1 MLPTYPLTGD
11 WKAHKFQCKIAAQG
25 ASGAQPRAAPV
36 GSSTQLNEL
45 LRVGAKYTIYDE
57 SMALGLDPSLISGAR
72 CDHLLSVAFFGVER
86 RSSGAEFYNE
96 KDGMG
101 NFWRL
106 EAPVR
111 EQWEAKAQVHNRKSQ
126 RFWTSYLAPIR

>member
-11 WKAHKFQCKIAAQG
+11 WKAHKFQCKIAAQS
-25 ASGAQPRAAPV
+25 ASGAQPRAAPI

-72 CDHLLSVAFFGVER
+72 CDHLPSVAFLALSEG
-86 RSSGAEFYNE
+86 
-96 KDGMG
+96 
-101 NFWRL
+101 
-106 EAPVR
+106 PVG
-111 EQWEAKAQVHNRKSQ
+111 QSFIMKMTA
-126 RFWTSYLAPIR
+126 